1 MKNERPAH
9 RSAAQSCGKGFFHF
23 RRCAAF
29 DTSHL
34 QRGLYQSAQ
43 ASRRRFSA
51 VRCEGSAALR
61 LSARA
66 TSCPHAHSQAQRQ
79 QASPSGLRRGN
90 DVSAHLRIVAAA
102 RGDLRRAS
110 EKLFEAHRRRSER
123 LSAAALVQVKFM
135 NLQRVKSVHDVETM
149 LTWDRS
155 ELAAK
160 ILRDESGQVALRREI
175 KILES
180 LLQSMRQPE
189 LFRSKLQLQPKNE
202 NENRNQTLV

>member
-1 MKNERPAH
+1 
-9 RSAAQSCGKGFFHF
+9 
-23 RRCAAF
+23 
-29 DTSHL
+29 
-34 QRGLYQSAQ
+34 
-43 ASRRRFSA
+43 
-51 VRCEGSAALR
+51 
-61 LSARA
+61 
-66 TSCPHAHSQAQRQ
+66 
-79 QASPSGLRRGN
+79 
-90 DVSAHLRIVAAA
+90 
-102 RGDLRRAS
+102 
-110 EKLFEAHRRRSER
+110 
-123 LSAAALVQVKFM
+123 M